1 MTVVGRGRRCLASRC
16 VPSMSDESWKYGAT
30 IINAYSYLNLRI
42 DDVEIRRPLVCVF
55 DSDSLQRLCK
65 L

>member
-1 MTVVGRGRRCLASRC
+1 
-16 VPSMSDESWKYGAT
+16 MSDESWKYGAT
-30 IINAYSYLNLRI
+30 IINAYSYLNLSI
-42 DDVEIRRPLVCVF
+42 DDVESRRRLVCVF